1 VHGAHTHFL
10 PLTVDAATGANAEL
24 VLHQAVETKSAA
36 AECWLA
42 LMASCG
48 SGRREL
54 GSRLSEAT
62 SMHMGTRCSMHMGT
76 RWWSMDGSS
85 HRSRVARAQAHIED
99 VTVRSSPARSCATT
113 TRWPAR

>member
-42 LMASCG
+42 LMAGCG

-62 SMHMGTRCSMHMGT
+62 SMHVGT

-99 VTVRSSPARSCATT
+99 AMVAMTVRSSPARSCATT
-113 TRWPAR
+113 TRWLAR